1 LAPPPSAPPAVR
13 LLVLTDRAQAAA
25 AGHDLVEVLSAAV
38 EAGATAVVLREKDLP
53 AGDRAALARRLR
65 GVTAGAG
72 AALIV
77 AGDVGLAAAVGA
89 DGAHLAAD
97 DPWPGRAAGRG
108 LWGRSCH
115 TLAEVRRAAAEGVD
129 YVTYSPVFATGSK
142 PGYGP
147 AVGLDGLAAARRAA
161 DPAVREA
168 GAAGS
173 ATVAVV
179 ALGGIGPG
187 RAQACL
193 RAGADGVAVMGEVM
207 RADDPGAVVRALA
220 AEMTETRTAG
230 GARG

>member
-1 LAPPPSAPPAVR
+1 MR

-25 AGHDLVEVLSAAV
+25 AGHDLVEVVSAAV
-38 EAGATAVVLREKDLP
+38 GAGVTAVVLREKDLP
-53 AGDRAALARRLR
+53 APERAALARRLR
-65 GVTAGAG
+65 DLTAGAG

-108 LWGRSCH
+108 LLGRSCH
-115 TLAEVRRAAAEGVD
+115 TLAEVRRAAEGVD
-129 YVTYSPVFATGSK
+129 YVTYSPVFATASK

-161 DPAVREA
+161 DEAGVADEA
-168 GAAGS
+168 GA

-179 ALGGIGPG
+179 ALGGVGPG
-187 RAQACL
+187 RARACL